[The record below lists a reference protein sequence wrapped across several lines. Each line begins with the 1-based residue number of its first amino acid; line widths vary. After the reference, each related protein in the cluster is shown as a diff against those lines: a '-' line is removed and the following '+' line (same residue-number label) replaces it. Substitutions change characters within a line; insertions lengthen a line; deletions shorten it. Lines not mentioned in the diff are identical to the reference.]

1 MQIHFSLFQ
10 VSIREFGENQFGEAE
25 LKQIPELEKVKYTE
39 IYIES
44 GNEKEEENEN
54 SQRSVKRKL
63 FFLTSCQIRY

>member
-39 IYIES
+39 IYI
-44 GNEKEEENEN
+44 
-54 SQRSVKRKL
+54 
-63 FFLTSCQIRY
+63 IH